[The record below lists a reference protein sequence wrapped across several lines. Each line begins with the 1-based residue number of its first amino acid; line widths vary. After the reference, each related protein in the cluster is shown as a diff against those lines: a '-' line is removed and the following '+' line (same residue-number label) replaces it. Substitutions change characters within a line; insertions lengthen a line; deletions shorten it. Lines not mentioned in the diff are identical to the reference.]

1 MKMLAVLLPLLL
13 LPLLCTCDRA
23 PEKAVATPEAKSA
36 PDSLLRHVV
45 LFSFKTESGADSVET
60 AFRELAAA
68 IPLVHGYEWGPNVS
82 HEGLD
87 RGFTHSFLLTFLSE
101 ADRDAYLE
109 DPAQDK
115 FLAVLLP
122 TLDKVTVVD
131 YWTRD

>member
-1 MKMLAVLLPLLL
+1 MKMPVVLIPLLL

-23 PEKAVATPEAKSA
+23 REKAAATPEAMSA

-101 ADRDAYLE
+101 ADRDAYLD

-115 FLAVLLP
+115 FLEVLLP
-122 TLDKVTVVD
+122 ALDKVTVVD
-131 YWTRD
+131 YWARD

>member
-1 MKMLAVLLPLLL
+1 MLAVLLPLLL

-23 PEKAVATPEAKSA
+23 PEKPASVPEVISV

-68 IPLVHGYEWGPNVS
+68 IPLVYDYEWGPNVS

-101 ADRDAYLE
+101 ADRDAYLD
-109 DPAQDK
+109 DPAQEK

-122 TLDKVTVVD
+122 TLEEVTVVD